1 MTAAVRQ
8 LLHEEFA
15 TLKTVARLASEKGA
29 LFDLRRERAA
39 VLGRGVRP
47 IDLRG
52 WELEHPT
59 RLVWEGCRDP
69 AALTQGL
76 GSESATVALHL
87 LSLVHE
93 LYGGGGGGGGEQSP
107 SSSAAATSAA
117 DRAYESRQRRPAVA
131 PPSRSRS
138 AQRSSGGGSDS
149 SAKSRQ
155 GLQAARGAASAAAAP
170 VRAQARWPFALPQWP
185 EAAKLGGVEDG
196 PLQGT
201 FGVAPRFGQGGI
213 YSDEVKA
220 RVPIKAKQL
229 INQLVGA
236 LVGRTASTAS
246 HRRLGKPVFGTA
258 DPKGVFAA
266 IDTDGSGELDEHEFG
281 EALRRL
287 GMALPP
293 QQSANLLA
301 ALDTDHSGTID
312 YQEFQVVVQLAIDAE
327 AQVAEKSA
335 QAGVARGASIV
346 GSVHGGGGDDDDGG
360 GGGGSFAPSAREEPL
375 GLGPGSGRQRMTAH
389 GRLGLGCQEVLT
401 PHTGTF
407 STAARFAER
416 GVAVSAEEDAA
427 TRASGLI
434 RRFVAVLGTKR
445 TFAGVAL
452 AGVR

>member
-15 TLKTVARLASEKGA
+15 TLETVARLASEKGA

-69 AALTQGL
+69 TALTQGL
-76 GSESATVALHL
+76 GSESAAVALHL

-93 LYGGGGGGGGEQSP
+93 LYGGGGGGGGGVQSP

-131 PPSRSRS
+131 PHSRSRS
-138 AQRSSGGGSDS
+138 AQRSSSGGSNS

-155 GLQAARGAASAAAAP
+155 GLQAARGPASAAAAP
-170 VRAQARWPFALPQWP
+170 ARAQARWPFALPQWP

-346 GSVHGGGGDDDDGG
+346 GSVHGGG
-360 GGGGSFAPSAREEPL
+360 SLAPSAREEPL
-375 GLGPGSGRQRMTAH
+375 GLGAGSGRQRMTAH

-416 GVAVSAEEDAA
+416 GAAVRAEEDVA